1 MLNLAQLQSQT
12 RELLAALKQ
21 LTEHCPSAVA
31 GTTEGMIPGLSPWST
46 TGESGEATRARETV
60 LKCLA
65 KLQVSLAGPIDV
77 LQHMASQTQL
87 LACLQWLGEFQVPA
101 CIPLDGSASIKDVA
115 ELIGPELGHVAHSPL
130 SAAFVTNPSYLDAAM
145 FLARITTPAALN
157 MPSITRQRTA
167 GMCERVNQVEQNNNI
182 INMVTSSTLDETALP
197 RLERQWYAYLRFG
210 TGNLCDT
217 ATDIISCL
225 NSFQGTSA
233 TVVEVGARSLD
244 RAMTLANRYPTL
256 RFIIQIHLPSSASG
270 SGKDEAKY
278 DRTRAIRSHS
288 QITVQYRTPGTPQQ
302 IQDAAVYI
310 INFPLPFPGVS
321 SCSISAQL
329 ETELRAHLQALR
341 LSPAATLVLTAP
353 ALPERGARGTEVAVL
368 TRIRDLSFL
377 QLANDREPEI
387 SELINLLNGVG
398 DSEGRFVVVKKVKS
412 TANNGAIGLELKYQ
426 EYADRQ

>member
-21 LTEHCPSAVA
+21 LTEHCPSAVD

-115 ELIGPELGHVAHSPL
+115 ELIGVPENHICRIVRMAITAGFLQEPELGHVAHSPL

-398 DSEGRFVVVKKVKS
+398 DSEGRFVVVKK
-412 TANNGAIGLELKYQ
+412 
-426 EYADRQ
+426 